1 MLSGLLS
8 HRTERKRSKG
18 APVPLLQPT
27 TTQDPGKGQGGHKRH
42 ALDAPEPSTASAAHR
57 RDREASTPVKHK
69 KSTGKQR
76 TEHAKVVYLSHT
88 LTHVCQCF
96 NVIQRKEA
104 QCLCSVNW
112 LYEINENQMLI

>member
-8 HRTERKRSKG
+8 HRTEKKRSKG
-18 APVPLLQPT
+18 ALLQPT

-42 ALDAPEPSTASAAHR
+42 EVDAPEPSTASATHR

-76 TEHAKVVYLSHT
+76 TEHAKVVYLSP
-88 LTHVCQCF
+88 F
-96 NVIQRKEA
+96 
-104 QCLCSVNW
+104 
-112 LYEINENQMLI
+112 